1 MVPIA
6 PFLLIDLHQFN
17 TVQVVKWATIPNLG
31 ATTIV
36 LGYCNWGADLTESGP
51 ILNVGF
57 LGLLGTKKYYISLGR
72 LWNCPVSEW
81 KTYVRCCS
89 KWGCLW
95 IEVLL
100 KTRSPINQ
108 VMGQLVV
115 SIRPGLLAQE
125 LYPIL
130 GFFLQTTILD
140 IGISCQVLLMGG
152 SIFLQK
158 WGI

>member
-1 MVPIA
+1 MKGMDVPIA

-36 LGYCNWGADLTESGP
+36 LGYCNWGANLTESGP
-51 ILNVGF
+51 ILNLGF

-72 LWNCPVSEW
+72 FWNCPVSER
-81 KTYVRCCS
+81 KTYVRC
-89 KWGCLW
+89 KWACLW

-108 VMGQLVV
+108 VMAQLVV
-115 SIRPGLLAQE
+115 LIRPASWPKN
-125 LYPIL
+125 YIPYWAS
-130 GFFLQTTILD
+130 
-140 IGISCQVLLMGG
+140 SCRRL
-152 SIFLQK
+152 S
-158 WGI
+158 